1 MTLLRSTAAIVLA
14 LGVTFAMPALAQKKY
29 DTGASDTEIKVGQTI
44 PLSGPAS
51 AYGSIGKVQAAYIR
65 MVNEQGGIN
74 GRKIN
79 LIQYDD
85 AYSPPKT
92 VEQVRKLVESDEV
105 FTTFQIIGT
114 PPNAAVQKY
123 LNDKKVPQLLASTG
137 ATRFTDPKNFPWTI
151 AFNPN
156 YQSEAHI
163 YAKFILANHPN
174 AKIGIL
180 YQNDDLGKDY
190 VKGLKDGLG
199 AKASNMIV
207 AEASY
212 ELSDP
217 TVDSQMVTLK
227 ASGADLFYNITTP
240 KFGAQAI
247 KKAAE
252 LGWKP
257 VQILDINATPVSQT
271 LVPAGLE
278 NAKGIISVN
287 YGKDPLD
294 PQWSDDEGMKRYKA
308 FMAKYAPAEDANSG
322 IATYGYSTAAL
333 LVQILKQCGDNLTRV
348 NVMTQATNIKD
359 FVADLALPGMATST
373 TPDDWRINKQFQM
386 MRFDG
391 RGLRQS
397 HHAVFGRHVVRGCR
411 QTNQSGDRGCVDDG
425 SAALSQHLRN
435 LVLQAQEYAREID
448 SQHGV
453 ERGLTEFV
461 QALASRA
468 NGSSGNAGIVER
480 AVDPPIGGDGARHHR
495 GHIGFHGYVAPD
507 RNGLTAGRVDQGD
520 GCSRVLLGTV
530 GHRHARALACH
541 RKRSRPSD
549 ARGPAGHQ
557 RHLAIE
563 NACHVI
569 FLLPCKNGPQ
579 RTLRLRKEDRCEF
592 QRVAPLPLD
601 QG

>member
-1 MTLLRSTAAIVLA
+1 MRNGIFHLVTGTAVAIA
-14 LGVTFAMPALAQKKY
+14 LSASSAHAQKKY
-29 DTGASDTEIKVGQTI
+29 DTGATDSEIKIGQTV
-44 PLSGPAS
+44 PFSGPAS
-51 AYGSIGKVQAAYIR
+51 AYAIIGKTQAAYIK
-65 MVNEQGGIN
+65 MINDEGGVN

-105 FTTFQIIGT
+105 FTPFEIIGT
-114 PPNAAVQKY
+114 PRNAAVQKY

-151 AFNPN
+151 AYNPN

-163 YAKFILANHPN
+163 YARFILENYPN
-174 AKIGIL
+174 AKIAIL

-199 AKASNMIV
+199 AKASNMII
-207 AEASY
+207 AEQSY

-217 TVDSQMVTLK
+217 TVDSQMVKLK
-227 ASGADLFYNITTP
+227 SSGADLFYNITTP

-247 KKAAE
+247 RKAAE

-271 LVPAGLE
+271 LVPAGVE

-308 FMAKYAPAEDANSG
+308 FMAKYAPAEDASSG

-333 LVQILKQCGDNLTRV
+333 LVLILKQCGDNLARA

-359 FVADLALPGMATST
+359 FVADLALPGMMTST

-391 RGLRQS
+391 QRWVL
-397 HHAVFGRHVVRGCR
+397 FGPIVTDEYK
-411 QTNQSGDRGCVDDG
+411 TN
-425 SAALSQHLRN
+425 
-435 LVLQAQEYAREID
+435 
-448 SQHGV
+448 
-453 ERGLTEFV
+453 
-461 QALASRA
+461 
-468 NGSSGNAGIVER
+468 
-480 AVDPPIGGDGARHHR
+480 
-495 GHIGFHGYVAPD
+495 
-507 RNGLTAGRVDQGD
+507 
-520 GCSRVLLGTV
+520 
-530 GHRHARALACH
+530 
-541 RKRSRPSD
+541 
-549 ARGPAGHQ
+549 
-557 RHLAIE
+557 
-563 NACHVI
+563 
-569 FLLPCKNGPQ
+569 
-579 RTLRLRKEDRCEF
+579 
-592 QRVAPLPLD
+592 
-601 QG
+601 

>member
-1 MTLLRSTAAIVLA
+1 LA
-14 LGVTFAMPALAQKKY
+14 LGATFATPSLAQKKY

-65 MVNEQGGIN
+65 MINEQGGVN

-92 VEQVRKLVESDEV
+92 VEQVRKLVEGDEV
-105 FTTFQIIGT
+105 LTTFQIIGT

-123 LNDKKVPQLLASTG
+123 LNEKKVPQLLAATG

-163 YAKFILANHPN
+163 YAKYILANYPN
-174 AKIGIL
+174 AKIAIL

-190 VKGLKDGLG
+190 VKGLKDALG
-199 AKASNMIV
+199 AKASLII

-217 TVDSQMVTLK
+217 TVDSQMVTLR

-252 LGWKP
+252 LGWRP
-257 VQILDINATPVSQT
+257 VQILDINASPVSQT

-294 PQWSDDEGMKRYKA
+294 PQWANDEGMKRYKA
-308 FMAKYAPAEDANSG
+308 FMAKYASGEDANSG

-333 LVQILKQCGDNLTRV
+333 LVQILKQCGDDLTRA
-348 NVMTQATNIKD
+348 NIMKQATNIKTY
-359 FVADLALPGMATST
+359 VADLALPGMTPST

-386 MRFDG
+386 MKFDG
-391 RGLRQS
+391 ERWVL
-397 HHAVFGRHVVRGCR
+397 FGPILTDEFK
-411 QTNQSGDRGCVDDG
+411 TN
-425 SAALSQHLRN
+425 
-435 LVLQAQEYAREID
+435 
-448 SQHGV
+448 
-453 ERGLTEFV
+453 
-461 QALASRA
+461 
-468 NGSSGNAGIVER
+468 
-480 AVDPPIGGDGARHHR
+480 
-495 GHIGFHGYVAPD
+495 
-507 RNGLTAGRVDQGD
+507 
-520 GCSRVLLGTV
+520 
-530 GHRHARALACH
+530 
-541 RKRSRPSD
+541 
-549 ARGPAGHQ
+549 
-557 RHLAIE
+557 
-563 NACHVI
+563 
-569 FLLPCKNGPQ
+569 
-579 RTLRLRKEDRCEF
+579 
-592 QRVAPLPLD
+592 
-601 QG
+601 

>member
-1 MTLLRSTAAIVLA
+1 MALA
-14 LGVTFAMPALAQKKY
+14 LSVTFATPSLAQKQY

-65 MVNEQGGIN
+65 MINEQGGIN

-92 VEQVRKLVESDEV
+92 VEQVRKLVEGDEV
-105 FTTFQIIGT
+105 LTTFQIIGT
-114 PPNAAVQKY
+114 PPNASVQKY
-123 LNDKKVPQLLASTG
+123 LNEKKVPQLLASTG

-163 YAKFILANHPN
+163 YAQYILAKYPN
-174 AKIGIL
+174 AKIAIL

-199 AKASNMIV
+199 TKASGMIV
-207 AEASY
+207 AEVSY

-271 LVPAGLE
+271 LVPAGLD

-294 PQWSDDEGMKRYKA
+294 PQWADDEGMKRYKA

-333 LVQILKQCGDNLTRV
+333 FVQIIRQCGDNLTHANIMR
-348 NVMTQATNIKD
+348 QATNVRD
-359 FVADLALPGMATST
+359 YVADLALPGMTAST
-373 TPDDWRINKQFQM
+373 EPDDYRINKQFQM
-386 MRFDG
+386 MQFDG
-391 RGLRQS
+391 QRWVL
-397 HHAVFGRHVVRGCR
+397 FGPILTDDFK
-411 QTNQSGDRGCVDDG
+411 TN
-425 SAALSQHLRN
+425 
-435 LVLQAQEYAREID
+435 
-448 SQHGV
+448 
-453 ERGLTEFV
+453 
-461 QALASRA
+461 
-468 NGSSGNAGIVER
+468 
-480 AVDPPIGGDGARHHR
+480 
-495 GHIGFHGYVAPD
+495 
-507 RNGLTAGRVDQGD
+507 
-520 GCSRVLLGTV
+520 
-530 GHRHARALACH
+530 
-541 RKRSRPSD
+541 
-549 ARGPAGHQ
+549 
-557 RHLAIE
+557 
-563 NACHVI
+563 
-569 FLLPCKNGPQ
+569 
-579 RTLRLRKEDRCEF
+579 
-592 QRVAPLPLD
+592 
-601 QG
+601 

>member
-1 MTLLRSTAAIVLA
+1 MALFRSATGIALVLS
-14 LGVTFAMPALAQKKY
+14 VTIATPSLAQKQY

-51 AYGSIGKVQAAYIR
+51 AYGGIGKVQAAYIR
-65 MVNEQGGIN
+65 MINEQGGIN
-74 GRKIN
+74 GRKVN

-105 FTTFQIIGT
+105 LTTFQIIGT
-114 PPNAAVQKY
+114 PPNASVQKY
-123 LNDKKVPQLLASTG
+123 LNEKKVPQLLASTG

-163 YAKFILANHPN
+163 YAQYILAKYPN
-174 AKIGIL
+174 AKIAIL

-190 VKGLKDGLG
+190 VKGLRDVLG
-199 AKASNMIV
+199 TKAASMIV
-207 AEASY
+207 AEVSY

-294 PQWSDDEGMKRYKA
+294 PQWADDEGMKRYKA

-333 LVQILKQCGDNLTRV
+333 FVQILRQCGDNLTRA
-348 NVMTQATNIKD
+348 NIMKQATNVRD
-359 FVADLALPGMATST
+359 YVADLALPGMTAST
-373 TPDDWRINKQFQM
+373 EPDDYRINKQFQM
-386 MRFDG
+386 MQFDG
-391 RGLRQS
+391 QRWVL
-397 HHAVFGRHVVRGCR
+397 FGPILTDEFK
-411 QTNQSGDRGCVDDG
+411 TN
-425 SAALSQHLRN
+425 
-435 LVLQAQEYAREID
+435 
-448 SQHGV
+448 
-453 ERGLTEFV
+453 
-461 QALASRA
+461 
-468 NGSSGNAGIVER
+468 
-480 AVDPPIGGDGARHHR
+480 
-495 GHIGFHGYVAPD
+495 
-507 RNGLTAGRVDQGD
+507 
-520 GCSRVLLGTV
+520 
-530 GHRHARALACH
+530 
-541 RKRSRPSD
+541 
-549 ARGPAGHQ
+549 
-557 RHLAIE
+557 
-563 NACHVI
+563 
-569 FLLPCKNGPQ
+569 
-579 RTLRLRKEDRCEF
+579 
-592 QRVAPLPLD
+592 
-601 QG
+601 

>member
-1 MTLLRSTAAIVLA
+1 MSQFGKMAALAAVLSAA
-14 LGVTFAMPALAQKKY
+14 LAMPAFAQKKY
-29 DTGASDTEIKVGQTI
+29 DTGASDTEIKIGQTI

-51 AYGSIGKVQAAYIR
+51 AYGGIGRVQAAYVR
-65 MVNEQGGIN
+65 MINEQGGIG

-85 AYSPPKT
+85 SYSPPKT
-92 VEQVRKLVESDEV
+92 VEQVRKLVEGDEV
-105 FTTFQIIGT
+105 LTTFQIIGT

-123 LNDKKVPQLLASTG
+123 LNDRKVPQLLASTG

-156 YQSEAHI
+156 YQSEGHI
-163 YAKFILANHPN
+163 YAKFILANYPN

-190 VKGLKDGLG
+190 VKGLKDALG
-199 AKASNMIV
+199 DKASMII
-207 AEASY
+207 AEKSY

-240 KFGAQAI
+240 KFGAQSI

-278 NAKGIISVN
+278 NAKDIISVN

-294 PQWSDDEGMKRYKA
+294 PQWDNDEGMKRYKA

-333 LVQILKQCGDNLTRV
+333 LIQILKQCGDDLTRA
-348 NVMTQATNIKD
+348 NLMQQATNIKGYA
-359 FVADLALPGMATST
+359 ADLALPGMTVST

-386 MRFDG
+386 MKFDG
-391 RGLRQS
+391 QRWVL
-397 HHAVFGRHVVRGCR
+397 FGPILTDEYR
-411 QTNQSGDRGCVDDG
+411 TN
-425 SAALSQHLRN
+425 
-435 LVLQAQEYAREID
+435 
-448 SQHGV
+448 
-453 ERGLTEFV
+453 
-461 QALASRA
+461 
-468 NGSSGNAGIVER
+468 
-480 AVDPPIGGDGARHHR
+480 
-495 GHIGFHGYVAPD
+495 
-507 RNGLTAGRVDQGD
+507 
-520 GCSRVLLGTV
+520 
-530 GHRHARALACH
+530 
-541 RKRSRPSD
+541 
-549 ARGPAGHQ
+549 
-557 RHLAIE
+557 
-563 NACHVI
+563 
-569 FLLPCKNGPQ
+569 
-579 RTLRLRKEDRCEF
+579 
-592 QRVAPLPLD
+592 
-601 QG
+601 

>member
-1 MTLLRSTAAIVLA
+1 MALFRSATAIALVLS
-14 LGVTFAMPALAQKKY
+14 VTIATPSLAQKQY

-51 AYGSIGKVQAAYIR
+51 AYGGIGKVQAAYIR
-65 MVNEQGGIN
+65 MINEQGGIN
-74 GRKIN
+74 GRKVN

-105 FTTFQIIGT
+105 LTTFQIIGT
-114 PPNAAVQKY
+114 PPNASVQKY
-123 LNDKKVPQLLASTG
+123 LNEKKVPQLLASTG

-163 YAKFILANHPN
+163 YANYILANYPN

-190 VKGLKDGLG
+190 VKGLRDVLG
-199 AKASNMIV
+199 TKAASMIV
-207 AEASY
+207 AEVSY

-294 PQWSDDEGMKRYKA
+294 PQWADDEGMKRYKA

-333 LVQILKQCGDNLTRV
+333 FVQILRQCGDNLTRA
-348 NVMTQATNIKD
+348 NIMKQATNVRD
-359 FVADLALPGMATST
+359 YVADLALPGMTAST
-373 TPDDWRINKQFQM
+373 EPDDYRINKQFQM
-386 MRFDG
+386 MQFDG
-391 RGLRQS
+391 QRWVL
-397 HHAVFGRHVVRGCR
+397 FGPILTDEFK
-411 QTNQSGDRGCVDDG
+411 TN
-425 SAALSQHLRN
+425 
-435 LVLQAQEYAREID
+435 
-448 SQHGV
+448 
-453 ERGLTEFV
+453 
-461 QALASRA
+461 
-468 NGSSGNAGIVER
+468 
-480 AVDPPIGGDGARHHR
+480 
-495 GHIGFHGYVAPD
+495 
-507 RNGLTAGRVDQGD
+507 
-520 GCSRVLLGTV
+520 
-530 GHRHARALACH
+530 
-541 RKRSRPSD
+541 
-549 ARGPAGHQ
+549 
-557 RHLAIE
+557 
-563 NACHVI
+563 
-569 FLLPCKNGPQ
+569 
-579 RTLRLRKEDRCEF
+579 
-592 QRVAPLPLD
+592 
-601 QG
+601 